1 MIKILFLGTSS
12 MVPTKDR
19 NHTSILLKFKEEN
32 ILIDCGEGTQ
42 RQLKIANEK
51 VTRITKIL
59 ITHWHGDH
67 VLGIPGLLQTMA
79 ASNYQK
85 TLLIFGPDGT
95 KKFFENI
102 MKIFVFNNQINY
114 EVREISKDGVFYENE
129 DFKIEAYKLE
139 HKIPCLG
146 YRFVEKDKRKINV
159 AALKKYKIPEGPI
172 VGRLQRG
179 EDIVYNGKRIRADD
193 VSYIQKGKIVG
204 FITDTNV
211 CENCLNVA
219 SDADILI
226 SEATFKEDLE
236 EKALEYSH
244 LTVKD
249 AAYIATRANV
259 KKLVLTHFS
268 QRYKGIGELEEE
280 AKKYFKNSVC
290 AYDFM
295 RISL

>member
-1 MIKILFLGTSS
+1 

-32 ILIDCGEGTQ
+32 ILVDCGEGTQ
-42 RQLKIANEK
+42 RQLRIANEK
-51 VTRITKIL
+51 PTRITKIL

-67 VLGIPGLLQTMA
+67 VLGIPGLLQTLA

-85 TLLIFGPDGT
+85 NLLIFGPEGT
-95 KKFFENI
+95 KRFFDNLI
-102 MKIFVFNNQINY
+102 KTFIFNNNLNY
-114 EVREISKDGVFYENE
+114 EIREIINDGVFYEND
-129 DFKIEAYKLE
+129 DFGIEAYKLE

-159 AALKKYKIPEGPI
+159 ASIKKYRIPEGPLI
-172 VGRLQRG
+172 GKLQRG
-179 EDIVYNGKRIRADD
+179 ESIVYNGKKISSDD
-193 VSYIQKGKIVG
+193 VSYIQKGKTVG

-219 SDADILI
+219 NSADILI
-226 SEATFKEDLE
+226 SEATFKEDLK

-295 RISL
+295 KLTL